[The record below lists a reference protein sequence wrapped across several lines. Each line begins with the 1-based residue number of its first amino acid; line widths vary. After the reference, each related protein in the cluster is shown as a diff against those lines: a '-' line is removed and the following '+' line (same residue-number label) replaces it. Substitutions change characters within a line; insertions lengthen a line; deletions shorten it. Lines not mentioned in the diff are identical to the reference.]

1 MNRKEGAYLI
11 SLCVESVFESD
22 HIWME
27 ELLHDLKFSVLV
39 PLILVDL
46 LDSYDL
52 ASLSDSCLNV

>member
-1 MNRKEGAYLI
+1 MKRMEGTYLI

-27 ELLHDLKFSVLV
+27 EFLHDLKFSVLV

-46 LDSYDL
+46 FDSNDL
-52 ASLSDSCLNV
+52 ASLSDSCLNG